1 MIVTVY
7 VVILQLQI
15 KHFPIL
21 NLPSFQC
28 LVLYGKYW
36 ISHRSKFR
44 TYGEISN
51 ELPYINWISNF
62 FGRNLS
68 RLLEAPVYCS
78 HYSS

>member
-1 MIVTVY
+1 M
-7 VVILQLQI
+7 
-15 KHFPIL
+15 
-21 NLPSFQC
+21 C

-51 ELPYINWISNF
+51 ELAYINWISDVF
-62 FGRNLS
+62 DRNLS

>member
-1 MIVTVY
+1 M
-7 VVILQLQI
+7 
-15 KHFPIL
+15 
-21 NLPSFQC
+21 C

-36 ISHRSKFR
+36 ISHRSKFG

>member
-1 MIVTVY
+1 M
-7 VVILQLQI
+7 
-15 KHFPIL
+15 
-21 NLPSFQC
+21 C

-51 ELPYINWISNF
+51 ELASINKINYWISDF

-78 HYSS
+78 RYSS

>member
-1 MIVTVY
+1 M
-7 VVILQLQI
+7 
-15 KHFPIL
+15 
-21 NLPSFQC
+21 C

-51 ELPYINWISNF
+51 ELAYINWISDF

-78 HYSS
+78 RYSS